1 MLTEE
6 LRSRS
11 HGVRGFYWNM
21 PILISMKGHNM
32 LNHKLTDTEIK
43 VGIVPR
49 RLRWP
54 APGTNN
60 AWTKAH
66 DCVDALQTCDI
77 RSKRC

>member
-1 MLTEE
+1 
-6 LRSRS
+6 
-11 HGVRGFYWNM
+11 
-21 PILISMKGHNM
+21 M
-32 LNHKLTDTEIK
+32 LNHKLTDTEVK